1 MRFLN
6 DEAARMEQDN
16 ASSAPAGA
24 HVVGVK
30 SWIAY
35 FGTLVL
41 AALLFFV
48 LLPLAFM
55 WNEIAAGVVFV
66 ASALLVGY
74 RLLLLRSVQL
84 YYDDV
89 GVWTYSGVLPWKKGV
104 TGVKWRDMD
113 EATFSP
119 GFWSWISGSYTVRIG
134 HRFTKA
140 NEIVLTNIARGKAA
154 VATLNAYQQELIRT
168 NAID

>member
-1 MRFLN
+1 
-6 DEAARMEQDN
+6 MEQDN
-16 ASSAPAGA
+16 ASNASPGA

-30 SWIAY
+30 SWLAY
-35 FGTLVL
+35 LGTLVL
-41 AALLFFV
+41 AALLFFG

-66 ASALLVGY
+66 GSALLVGY

-84 YYDDV
+84 YYDEV
-89 GVWTYSGVLPWKKGV
+89 GVWAYSGILPWAKGLS
-104 TGVKWRDMD
+104 GVKWRDMD

-119 GFWSWISGSYTVRIG
+119 GFWSWITGSYTVRIG

-140 NEIVLTNIARGKAA
+140 SEIVLTNIGRGKVA
-154 VATLNAYQQELIRT
+154 VATLNERHNEMIRAGT
-168 NAID
+168 VS

>member
-6 DEAARMEQDN
+6 EAARMEQDN
-16 ASSAPAGA
+16 ASNPPAGA

-30 SWIAY
+30 SWLAY
-35 FGTLVL
+35 LGTLAL
-41 AALLFFV
+41 AALLFFG

-74 RLLLLRSVQL
+74 RFLLLRSVQL

-104 TGVKWRDMD
+104 SGVKWRDMD

-119 GFWSWISGSYTVRIG
+119 GFWSWITGSYTVRIG

-154 VATLNAYQQELIRT
+154 VTTLNAYQQELIR
-168 NAID
+168 NSAIN

>member
-1 MRFLN
+1 M
-6 DEAARMEQDN
+6 EEQDN
-16 ASSAPAGA
+16 AATIAANA

-41 AALLFFV
+41 GALLFFG

-55 WNEIAAGVVFV
+55 WNEIAAGVVLV
-66 ASALLVGY
+66 ASALLIGY
-74 RLLLLRSVQL
+74 RLLSLRSVQL

-89 GVWTYSGVLPWKKGV
+89 GVWTYSGILPWKKGLS
-104 TGVKWRDMD
+104 GVKWRDLD
-113 EATFSP
+113 EATFVPS
-119 GFWSWISGSYTVRIG
+119 FWSWITGSYTVCVR

-140 NEIVLTNIARGKAA
+140 NEIMLTNIGRGKAA
-154 VATLNAYQQELIRT
+154 VGTINAYQQELIRAG
-168 NAID
+168 AIDR

>member
-1 MRFLN
+1 
-6 DEAARMEQDN
+6 MEQDN
-16 ASSAPAGA
+16 ASIPSPGA
-24 HVVGVK
+24 HVVGAK
-30 SWIAY
+30 SWLAY
-35 FGTLVL
+35 LGTLVL
-41 AALLFFV
+41 AALLFFG

-74 RLLLLRSVQL
+74 RFLLLRSVTL

-89 GVWTYSGVLPWKKGV
+89 GVWTYSGILPWAKGLS
-104 TGVKWRDMD
+104 GVKWRDMD

-119 GFWSWISGSYTVRIG
+119 GFWSWMTGSYTVRVG
-134 HRFTKA
+134 HRFTKSS
-140 NEIVLTNIARGKAA
+140 EIVLTNIAHGKAA

-168 NAID
+168 SKIS

>member
-1 MRFLN
+1 
-6 DEAARMEQDN
+6 MEEDN
-16 ASSAPAGA
+16 STQASANA

-41 AALLFFV
+41 GALLFFGF
-48 LLPLAFM
+48 LPLAFM

-66 ASALLVGY
+66 ASALLIGY

-89 GVWTYSGVLPWKKGV
+89 GVWTYSGILPWKKGLS
-104 TGVKWRDMD
+104 GVKWRDLD
-113 EATFSP
+113 EATFVP
-119 GFWSWISGSYTVRIG
+119 GFWSWITGSYTVCVR

-140 NEIVLTNIARGKAA
+140 NEIMLTNIGRGKAA
-154 VATLNAYQQELIRT
+154 VATLNAYQQELIRAG
-168 NAID
+168 AIDR

>member
-1 MRFLN
+1 
-6 DEAARMEQDN
+6 MEEDN
-16 ASSAPAGA
+16 SAKASANA
-24 HVVGVK
+24 HVIGVK

-41 AALLFFV
+41 AALLFFG

-66 ASALLVGY
+66 ASAILIGY

-89 GVWTYSGVLPWKKGV
+89 GVWTYSGILPWKKGLV
-104 TGVKWRDMD
+104 GVKWRDMD
-113 EATFSP
+113 EATFVP
-119 GFWSWISGSYTVRIG
+119 GFWSWLTGSYTVRIG

-140 NEIVLTNIARGKAA
+140 NEIVLTNIAHGKAA
-154 VATLNAYQQELIRT
+154 VTTLNAYHQDLIRT
-168 NAID
+168 DAID